1 MPFDDLLPVSDAV
14 VARSDLFNEK
24 CLGNSI
30 KVHTAKTGVPDIQGV
45 DIAIIGVRENRGAP
59 DSHDDYLDFSGI
71 RGALY
76 QLFPGNWHLTLAD
89 LGDLDAGETLEDTF
103 FAVRQITEKLI
114 KQKTIPF
121 FLGGSQD
128 LTYAIYRGYDK
139 LEQMVNIV
147 NVASRFDLG
156 DSTKPLSNTSY
167 IGRIIVDKPYNLF
180 NYSNLGYQTFLNNQD
195 EIDLMI
201 KLYFDAFRL
210 GTVTDD
216 ISVVEPVLRDA
227 DLVSVDL
234 RSIQA
239 ESLGHMHPAMPNG
252 LNGREI
258 CAIARYAGLSDRV
271 SAFGV
276 FEYIYN
282 GKSPSADA
290 LIAQMIWYFMEGV
303 NFRVDEQ
310 VGERQKAFLHYAV
323 PVDDEVLS
331 FYKSNKTGR
340 WWIEIP
346 FLQNINTKLKRH
358 TLLPCTHQD
367 YLNACNQEIPER
379 WFKARRKNEI

>member
-1 MPFDDLLPVSDAV
+1 MPFDDLLPVSDSV
-14 VARSDLFNEK
+14 VAQNELYNKK
-24 CLGNSI
+24 CLGNVI
-30 KVHTAKTGVPDIQGV
+30 KLHTAKTGLPDMEGV
-45 DIAIIGVRENRGAP
+45 DIAIIALRENRGAADGRDNP
-59 DSHDDYLDFSGI
+59 LDFSGI
-71 RGALY
+71 RRSLY
-76 QLFPGNWHLTLAD
+76 KLFPGNWHVHLAD
-89 LGDLDAGETLEDTF
+89 LGDLEAGETLADTF
-103 FAVRQITEKLI
+103 FAVRQLTEKLI
-114 KQKTIPF
+114 KQNTIPL

-128 LTYAIYRGYDK
+128 LTYAVYRAYDN

-147 NVASRFDLG
+147 NVDSRFDLG
-156 DSTKPLSNTSY
+156 DSTKPLSNNSY

-216 ISVVEPVLRDA
+216 ISAVEPVLRDA
-227 DLVSVDL
+227 DIVSVDL
-234 RSIQA
+234 RAVQA
-239 ESLGHMHPAMPNG
+239 ESLGHMHPAMANG
-252 LNGREI
+252 FNSREI

-271 SAFGV
+271 SAFGI
-276 FEYIYN
+276 FEYIVRA
-282 GKSPSADA
+282 KSTSADM
-290 LIAQMIWYFMEGV
+290 LIAQLIWYFIEGV

-310 VGERQKAFLHYAV
+310 VGERQKTFLHYAV

-331 FYKSNKTGR
+331 FYKSTKTGR

-367 YLNACNQEIPER
+367 YVNACNQEIPER
-379 WFKARRKNEI
+379 WFKARRKNEL